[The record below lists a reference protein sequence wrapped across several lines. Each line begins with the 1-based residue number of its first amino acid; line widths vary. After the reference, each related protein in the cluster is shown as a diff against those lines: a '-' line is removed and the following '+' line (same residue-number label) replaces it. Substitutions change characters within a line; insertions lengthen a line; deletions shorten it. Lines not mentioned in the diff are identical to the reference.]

1 MVPGGACQ
9 NIRQEQL
16 YHPECVANDMPEEEA
31 PKIDFK
37 ALEAITKKV
46 LEHQPV
52 KKRKPMPKL
61 TSGGEKH
68 GNE

>member
-1 MVPGGACQ
+1 
-9 NIRQEQL
+9 
-16 YHPECVANDMPEEEA
+16 MPEEKA

-46 LEHQPV
+46 LEHQPAA
-52 KKRKPMPKL
+52 KKRKATPRL
-61 TSGGEKH
+61 AASGEKH